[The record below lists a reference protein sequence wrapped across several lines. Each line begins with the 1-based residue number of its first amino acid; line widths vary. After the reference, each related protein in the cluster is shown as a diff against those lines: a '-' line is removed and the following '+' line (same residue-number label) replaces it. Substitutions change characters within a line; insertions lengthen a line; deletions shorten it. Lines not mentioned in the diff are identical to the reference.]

1 MGKYQVKT
9 RYAVFIASAMA
20 FSYCNLAAA
29 QKLEGFDLS
38 LAKVSPFPVTAF
50 YETPE
55 NFSSLPVGSIIRQ
68 EPIEAPAGAS
78 AWRVLYVSERWDGT
92 HVPASGLVI
101 APKQTDSTTPHP
113 VVSWLHGTTG
123 VARGCAPSLAPNPV
137 QEFVQ
142 RGEYVID
149 IGIPYLQDWL
159 AKGYAIVAPDYAG
172 LGSDAVHR
180 YLAGVDSARD
190 VHNLL
195 RAARSISEANIGK
208 DVSLVGWSQGGA
220 AALFAGEIAAT
231 YAPENKIRSLVALA
245 PASTILRPDAAIN
258 AFFKA
263 KVPYTLLVGQSYID
277 AYNLDKTL
285 FTAEGQKLLKAAQS
299 TCVVGVLGALAQS
312 KDPAVTDN
320 ITDHKDWVEALKR
333 NNAGSAKIDA
343 PVSIFQGLDDTIV
356 PPSDTQDYADRVKA
370 LGMDVSITW
379 VAHAGHRDLFGR
391 KKDEIVEKVVEGFK
405 ATSN

>member
-1 MGKYQVKT
+1 MT
-9 RYAVFIASAMA
+9 IRYAVLLASAMA
-20 FSYCNLAAA
+20 FSYPSLAPA

-38 LAKVSPFPVTAF
+38 LAKISPFAVTAF

-55 NFSSLPVGSIIRQ
+55 NFSSLPVGSLIRQ
-68 EPIEAPAGAS
+68 EPLDAPADAL

-92 HVPASGLVI
+92 RVPASGLVI
-101 APKQTDSTTPHP
+101 APKQADGKTPRP

-123 VARGCAPSLAPNPV
+123 AARGCAPSLAPNPV
-137 QEFVQ
+137 REFVQ

-159 AKGYAIVAPDYAG
+159 ARGYAIVAPDYAG

-195 RAARSISEANIGK
+195 RAARSIGEANIGK
-208 DVSLVGWSQGGA
+208 DVSLFGWSQGGA
-220 AALFAGEIAAT
+220 AALFAGEIGPT

-245 PASTILRPDAAIN
+245 PASTILKQDAAIN

-277 AYNLDKTL
+277 AYNLDKSL
-285 FTAEGQKLLKAAQS
+285 FTAEGEKLLKAAQT
-299 TCVVGVLGALAQS
+299 TCVVGVLSALAEAQG
-312 KDPAVTDN
+312 PAVTDN
-320 ITDHKDWVEALKR
+320 VTDHKDWVEALKR
-333 NNAGSAKIDA
+333 NNAGAAKIDA

-356 PPSDTQDYADRVKA
+356 PPNDTRDYAERAKTS
-370 LGMDVSITW
+370 GTDVSVTW
-379 VAHAGHRDLFGR
+379 VSQAGHRDLFDR
-391 KKDEIVEKVVEGFK
+391 EKDEIVGKVVGGFE
-405 ATSN
+405 AASH